1 MESNRKVLPSNKI
14 KKSQKHTDPEFWR
27 YRKLGRIGAEVVKKT
42 VGSHFPIIPTAKVVT
57 GSAQKFGVHIFE
69 RTIC

>member
-1 MESNRKVLPSNKI
+1 MI
-14 KKSQKHTDPEFWR
+14 KKSQKHTSPEFWVDR
-27 YRKLGRIGAEVVKKT
+27 NLGRIGAEDVNKT
-42 VGSHFPIIPTAKVVT
+42 VGSHFPIIPTAKVLT